1 MADRLTQLQ
10 LCLDQLTDMF
20 FASLTYIDQNHDSV
34 KLNDTDPKVMDSDY
48 HPASQLDFQ
57 SNLQELSRDII
68 TKTKQILTIIET
80 LPGVGMSKEEQ
91 LKKIQMLNK
100 QLEEV
105 ELKKQETILKKQDLM
120 RVVDKLTL
128 LVSKG
133 IAETRD

>member
-1 MADRLTQLQ
+1 
-10 LCLDQLTDMF
+10 MF

-34 KLNDTDPKVMDSDY
+34 KLNDVDPKVMDPDY

-80 LPGVGMSKEEQ
+80 LPGVGVSKEEQ
-91 LKKIQMLNK
+91 LKKIQTLSK
-100 QLEEV
+100 QLEEI
-105 ELKKQETILKKQDLM
+105 ELKKRESILKKQDLTQII
-120 RVVDKLTL
+120 DKLTL

-133 IAETRD
+133 IADTRD

>member
-1 MADRLTQLQ
+1 
-10 LCLDQLTDMF
+10 MF

-80 LPGVGMSKEEQ
+80 LPGVGVSKEEQ